1 MSAKIDISVR
11 SLVEFVL
18 RSGNLGSS
26 LSYSPARMQ
35 EGIRIHQKLQQIK
48 GRYIEKE
55 LALKLDISVNDI
67 KFRISGRAD
76 GLILRDDF
84 YIIDEI
90 KSTSKSLN
98 HCEEEDVHL
107 AQAKFYAYI
116 YALDNELK
124 NIGVNVTYYSLYDE
138 DFRSFE
144 HEYEIEELETYVIYV
159 LKSYSLFCML
169 IERLKDERDKSIL
182 SLAFPFDSY
191 RKGQKKMVNDV
202 YRAINQKKR
211 LFVKAPTGIGKTI
224 STVYP
229 ALKSLI
235 YHDNEKIF
243 YLTSK
248 TINRQAASDALNILK
263 NQGLKVRAIALT
275 AQDKICPY
283 GSCDI
288 ASCDYARGHF
298 DRINKAIYDILEN
311 QDIISRDV
319 ILTYS
324 ESHKVCPFE
333 FALDV
338 SLFCDVIIG
347 DYNYAFDPAVYLKR
361 FFAEQQGKY
370 IFLMDEAHNFID
382 RARAMFSASIEKN
395 AFLELRRTIKE
406 AIKEKNMIPRELSEL
421 IKSLGSVNAAFL
433 KLKKDE
439 GRTEFSQKA
448 LPDGLVKSVRSFI
461 EHADYYFSEHLTASE
476 EIFYQDL
483 MKVYFEAHAF
493 IRIAELYDER
503 YTMLGYQKDK
513 NLRIKLFCLDPSALI
528 KDALSRCTSLV
539 AFSATL
545 IPASYYINMMGGL
558 DDAVYLMLESPF
570 EASKLKVMIDSS
582 VSTRYAHRKRSIL
595 PIAERIHAAVHIK
608 NGNYIAFFPS
618 YDYMNQVYEEFSTN
632 HKDIMCLVQE
642 RGFTEIQREEFLNQF
657 VNQDAHIMVGFAVM
671 GGAFSEGIDLKGDR
685 LSGAII
691 ATVGLPGISDELDLI
706 MDYFNNEGKNGFDYA
721 YRYQGMN
728 KVMQSAGRVI
738 RTPVDKGFILL
749 LDDRFLEPNY
759 QSLMPKEWLEFE
771 RVKSP
776 LEIENTLDKFW
787 NKKNQG
793 RLGDKL
799 WGY

>member
-1 MSAKIDISVR
+1 MSARIDISVR

-18 RSGNLGSS
+18 RSGDLGSGS
-26 LSYSPARMQ
+26 SFSPARMQ
-35 EGIRIHQKLQQIK
+35 EGIRVHQLLQQIK

-55 LALKLDISVNDI
+55 LSLKFTINVNDI
-67 KFRISGRAD
+67 KFYISGRAD
-76 GLILRDDF
+76 GLMLREDF

-90 KSTSKSLN
+90 KSTAKSLN
-98 HCEEEDVHL
+98 NCEEEDVHL

-116 YALDNELK
+116 YALDNNLA
-124 NIGVNVTYYSLYDE
+124 NIGVNVTYYSLYDQ

-144 HEYEIEELETYVIYV
+144 HEYEIEELETYVMYIV
-159 LKSYSLFCML
+159 KTYSLFCMM

-182 SLAFPFDSY
+182 SLDFPFDSY
-191 RKGQKKMVNDV
+191 RKGQKKMINDV

-224 STVYP
+224 STIYP

-235 YHDNEKIF
+235 YENNEKIF

-248 TINRQAASDALNILK
+248 TINRQAALDTLTILK
-263 NQGLKVRAIALT
+263 ERGLKVRALALT
-275 AQDKICPY
+275 AKDKICPY
-283 GSCDI
+283 GSCDM
-288 ASCDYARGHF
+288 ASCEYAKGHF

-311 QDIISRDV
+311 QEIISREV
-319 ILTYS
+319 ILKYS

-333 FALDV
+333 FSLDI

-382 RARAMFSASIEKN
+382 RARAMFSASIEKAN
-395 AFLELRRTIKE
+395 FLELRKSIKVS
-406 AIKEKNMIPRELSEL
+406 IKDQAMIPKELSDL
-421 IKSLGSVNAAFL
+421 IKSIGIVNAGFL
-433 KLKKDE
+433 KLKQDE
-439 GRTEFSQKA
+439 AEFSQKE
-448 LPDGLVKSVRSFI
+448 LPGSLVKAIRSFI
-461 EHADYYFSEHLTASE
+461 EHADHYFSENLRASE
-476 EIFYQDL
+476 ESFYQDFMNL
-483 MKVYFEAHAF
+483 YFESHAF
-493 IRIAELYDER
+493 IRIADLYDER

-513 NLRIKLFCLDPSALI
+513 SLRIKLFCVDPSALI
-528 KDALSRCTSLV
+528 KDALCRCTSLV

-558 DDAVYLMLESPF
+558 DDAVYLMLDSPF
-570 EASKLKVMIDSS
+570 EPDRLKLMIDSS
-582 VSTRYAHRKRSIL
+582 VSTRYAHRQRSIS
-595 PIAERIHAAVHIK
+595 RIVSRINAAVSIK

-618 YDYMNQVYEEFSTN
+618 YDYMNQVYEAFSNN
-632 HKDIMCLVQE
+632 HEDITCLVQE
-642 RGFTEIQREEFLNQF
+642 RGFTEIQREEFLDQF
-657 VNQDAHIMVGFAVM
+657 INQDSHIMVGFAVM

-706 MDYFNNEGKNGFDYA
+706 MDYFNKEGKNGFDYA

-738 RTPVDKGFILL
+738 RTSSDKGFILL
-749 LDDRFLEPNY
+749 LDDRFLEANY
-759 QSLMPKEWLEFE
+759 QSLMPKEWLDFQ
-771 RVKSP
+771 RVSSP
-776 LEIENTLDKFW
+776 LDIEQTLDVFW
-787 NKKNQG
+787 NNEN
-793 RLGDKL
+793 
-799 WGY
+799 